1 MKSEIRDLSLAA
13 SGARKIEWVERN
25 CDLLRTL
32 RAEFRQTLPFQGKKI
47 ALSVHL
53 EAKTAFLCKVLQA
66 GGAEMYVT
74 GSNPLSTQDDVAAAL
89 VADGME
95 VHA

>member
-32 RAEFRQTLPFQGKKI
+32 RAEFRQT
-47 ALSVHL
+47 
-53 EAKTAFLCKVLQA
+53 ER
-66 GGAEMYVT
+66 T
-74 GSNPLSTQDDVAAAL
+74 GL
-89 VADGME
+89 
-95 VHA
+95 